1 MAVEFDASDAT
12 TGLIDV
18 QRMVM
23 VDTYIE
29 VKYMMGANSKVHWAP
44 AFAVIPADN
53 TDNDDYKN
61 LRLFVNGTLECL
73 GETAVT
79 QEIKEAPTGRYIA
92 YLLFKVPTNRLDGK
106 IVT

>member
-29 VKYMMGANSKVHWAP
+29 LKYTMAANSKVHWAP

-79 QEIKEAPTGRYIA
+79 SEGGKYVA